1 MTEHSN
7 NIYKQN
13 EKLTIKSIRSLR
25 ANTFSKPFNKFK
37 MEEDKEVGK
46 KETPLKYFKINTSK
60 NKINENSKIN
70 NYRLFQNKE
79 WYEYNN
85 KKLKQTITNNIYN
98 KNQNSINK
106 NVNYLKNNVKTKST
120 KLIIDSKNKNKNITS
135 KIINKK
141 ENMEKEKKIYKKRES
156 LLLGKKIKRENPV
169 NNQTNKIITKDNEQ
183 YYIIKI
189 DEAFKSKLKIIENIL
204 KDNRQPNY
212 QKRKIL
218 NKNENIQK
226 NKEDNII
233 ISQDIKK
240 KNGKEQLREISHQE
254 SISIDGFGNKISQKI
269 DQIEKNKILIINKN
283 IIEIE
288 YQGYNIIENYKKK
301 LKFQKE
307 IKLNF
312 NGICNNK
319 NKPNEI
325 KNITNNENNMSN
337 NKKIELRNTNTT
349 QLNKNVGSP
358 ETIEKKNALENKVNS
373 FKFEE
378 SKNNNLYIN
387 KNILESKKTVIVYE
401 KHKIYC
407 FSNILN
413 NCYLNSSLQLLTRI
427 DEFKNYILNF
437 KEIQTENNETKGN
450 LILEFKRMLNLIESS
465 NNKNLIIDPSKLKR
479 IMGNVDERYFEEHQ
493 EDSNEFISNFIDALL
508 WETGN
513 KNQVEEKI
521 KKLHF
526 VDEDE
531 KNAYISFY
539 KKFYKRRG
547 YSFILD
553 LFYGIN
559 KTNKL
564 CKACNK
570 IFTIKFNS
578 FNMIELPIL
587 ELANKTKNNYL
598 TFDEI
603 INKYL
608 GYNKIKS
615 ICKYCKNEEEIYS
628 KISLY
633 TLPKYLIISFGRAIN
648 DKYVY
653 TDIKYKDTLKIK
665 SEFDN
670 SEYNYKLECVIQH
683 SGGANSGHYSALC
696 PKDTSNKIWY
706 NYSDEDCNEDDTNT
720 NYQSKIAI
728 ILLYKNI

>member
-1 MTEHSN
+1 MN
-7 NIYKQN
+7 NILKPG
-13 EKLTIKSIRSLR
+13 EKITIKSIRNFR
-25 ANTFSKPFNKFK
+25 ANTLSKPFNKYK
-37 MEEDKEVGK
+37 MKEDKKVGK
-46 KETPLKYFKINTSK
+46 NVTPLKFSKINTSK

-70 NYRLFQNKE
+70 NHNLFQDKE
-79 WYEYNN
+79 WYDYHN
-85 KKLKQTITNNIYN
+85 KMLRQTITNNIYN
-98 KNQNSINK
+98 KNQNAINK
-106 NVNYLKNNVKTKST
+106 NVPDSKKGSLLKNNVKIKTT
-120 KLIIDSKNKNKNITS
+120 KLIVDSKNKNNNNTS
-135 KIINKK
+135 KINIKK
-141 ENMEKEKKIYKKRES
+141 ENMEKEKKIYKKREP
-156 LLLGKKIKRENPV
+156 LLLGKKIKRENPG
-169 NNQTNKIITKDNEQ
+169 NNQTNKIITIDNEQ
-183 YYIIKI
+183 YYLIKI
-189 DEAFKSKLKIIENIL
+189 DESFKSKVKIIENIL
-204 KDNRQPNY
+204 KVNNQSIY

-226 NKEDNII
+226 NKEDNIV

-240 KNGKEQLREISHQE
+240 TNEKEQLMEINHQE
-254 SISIDGFGNKISQKI
+254 SISINNISQKI
-269 DQIEKNKILIINKN
+269 GQIEKNKILTINKN
-283 IIEIE
+283 IIQMD
-288 YQGYNIIENYKKK
+288 YQGYNIMENYKKK
-301 LKFQKE
+301 LKFQTE
-307 IKLNF
+307 IKLNLIS
-312 NGICNNK
+312 ICNNK
-319 NKPNEI
+319 NKTNEI
-325 KNITNNENNMSN
+325 ENIVNNENNMSDN
-337 NKKIELRNTNTT
+337 EKIELSKANTSH
-349 QLNKNVGSP
+349 LNKKVELP
-358 ETIEKKNALENKVNS
+358 ELIEKKNGLENKVNS
-373 FKFEE
+373 FKIEE
-378 SKNNNLYIN
+378 NINNNLYIN
-387 KNILESKKTVIVYE
+387 KKLLESKKDFIVYE
-401 KHKIYC
+401 KHKIYG

-427 DEFKNYILNF
+427 DEFKKYILNF

-450 LILEFKRMLNLIESS
+450 LILEFKKMLNLIESS

-479 IMGNVDERYFEEHQ
+479 VMGCVDERYFEDHQ

-508 WETGN
+508 WETAN
-513 KNQVEEKI
+513 TNQVEENI

-531 KNAYISFY
+531 KNAYTSFY

-578 FNMIELPIL
+578 FNMIELPIF

-665 SEFDN
+665 SDFDK

-683 SGGANSGHYSALC
+683 SGGANSGHYTALC

-706 NYSDEDCNEDDTNT
+706 NYSDEYCNEDDTNT

-728 ILLYKNI
+728 ILLYKKI

>member
-7 NIYKQN
+7 NKLDA
-13 EKLTIKSIRSLR
+13 KLTIKSIRSFRENIL
-25 ANTFSKPFNKFK
+25 SKPFNKFK
-37 MEEDKEVGK
+37 MKEVGK
-46 KETPLKYFKINTSK
+46 KVEALKFFKINTSK

-70 NYRLFQNKE
+70 NYRLYQDKE
-79 WYEYNN
+79 WYDYNN

-106 NVNYLKNNVKTKST
+106 NVNNLKNKTNST
-120 KLIIDSKNKNKNITS
+120 KLIVDNKNKNNNNLS
-135 KIINKK
+135 KIIIEK
-141 ENMEKEKKIYKKRES
+141 ENMENEKKIYNKREF
-156 LLLGKKIKRENPV
+156 LGKKIKRENPG
-169 NNQTNKIITKDNEQ
+169 NNQTNKMIFIDNEP

-189 DEAFKSKLKIIENIL
+189 DEASKSKLKIIENIL
-204 KDNRQPNY
+204 KGNRQTNY

-240 KNGKEQLREISHQE
+240 TSGKEQLREINHQE
-254 SISIDGFGNKISQKI
+254 SISIDGSGNKISQKI
-269 DQIEKNKILIINKN
+269 GQIEKNKILIINKN
-283 IIEIE
+283 IIEME

-301 LKFQKE
+301 LKFQNE

-312 NGICNNK
+312 NGICNSK
-319 NKPNEI
+319 NKPDEI
-325 KNITNNENNMSN
+325 KNITNNEKNMSN
-337 NKKIELRNTNTT
+337 NRKIELSNTNTNTT
-349 QLNKNVGSP
+349 QLNKNLQSP
-358 ETIEKKNALENKVNS
+358 EIIEKKIGLENKVNS
-373 FKFEE
+373 FKLEE

-387 KNILESKKTVIVYE
+387 KKILETKKNVIVYE
-401 KHKIYC
+401 KHKIYG
-407 FSNILN
+407 FSNIFN

-427 DEFKNYILNF
+427 DEFKIYILNF

-450 LILEFKRMLNLIESS
+450 LILEFKKMLNLIESS

-479 IMGNVDERYFEEHQ
+479 IMGYIDERYFEDHQ

-513 KNQVEEKI
+513 TNQVEEKI
-521 KKLHF
+521 KKLQL

-531 KNAYISFY
+531 KNAYTSFY

-578 FNMIELPIL
+578 FNMIELPIY
-587 ELANKTKNNYL
+587 ELANETKNNFL

-670 SEYNYKLECVIQH
+670 NEYNYKLECVIQH
-683 SGGANSGHYSALC
+683 SGGANSGHYTALC

-706 NYSDEDCNEDDTNT
+706 NYSDEYCNEDDTNT